1 MAVIGLLIAE
11 VVVVVYDEEAN
22 PMVHG
27 SMEIAAVAMRAIADF
42 MIADCIR

>member
-22 PMVHG
+22 PMVLG
-27 SMEIAAVAMRAIADF
+27 SIEIAAVAMRAIADF

>member
-1 MAVIGLLIAE
+1 MAVIGLLITE

-22 PMVHG
+22 PRVHG